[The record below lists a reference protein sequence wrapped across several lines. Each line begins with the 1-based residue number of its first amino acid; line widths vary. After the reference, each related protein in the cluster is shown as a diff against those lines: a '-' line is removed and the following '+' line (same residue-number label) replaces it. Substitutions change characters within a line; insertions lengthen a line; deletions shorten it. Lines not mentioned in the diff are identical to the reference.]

1 MSQSQG
7 VEAMEQSMEQSGEQ
21 PRRRRSRRSL
31 RLNLVIAGV
40 SWAAGAIVLVFWI
53 GDLVAHGLPS
63 IENNITT
70 AFAVIGTALG
80 GFLALSGDGDV
91 TLFTGLDEGQ
101 RETMYRTGTAAFSVA
116 FWGMFA
122 LWVAYQIQPAWRAD
136 AWLHVGGLLLLSMIF
151 YSGGYLWRR
160 WR

>member
-1 MSQSQG
+1 MSQSQRIG
-7 VEAMEQSMEQSGEQ
+7 AMEQPE
-21 PRRRRSRRSL
+21 PFTLRRRSRRG
-31 RLNLVIAGV
+31 RKLNLIIAGV
-40 SWAAGAIVLVFWI
+40 TWTLGAAALVFWV
-53 GDLVAHGLPS
+53 GEWVMHGLPS
-63 IENNITT
+63 IESNITT

-91 TLFTGLDEGQ
+91 TLFTGVDEGQ
-101 RETMYRTGTAAFSVA
+101 RETIYRAGACAFSVT

-122 LWVAYQIQPAWRAD
+122 LWMAYQIQPAWRAD
-136 AWLHVGGLLLLSMIF
+136 AWLHLGGLLLLSMIF

>member
-1 MSQSQG
+1 MSQSQRI
-7 VEAMEQSMEQSGEQ
+7 EAMAQPEQFTQ
-21 PRRRRSRRSL
+21 RRRSRRGW
-31 RLNLVIAGV
+31 RLNLIIAGIT
-40 SWAAGAIVLVFWI
+40 WTLGAAALVFWI
-53 GDLVAHGLPS
+53 WEWVTQGMPS
-63 IENNITT
+63 IESNITT

-91 TLFTGLDEGQ
+91 TLFTGADEGQ
-101 RETMYRTGTAAFSVA
+101 RETSYRAGACAFSVA

-122 LWVAYQIQPAWRAD
+122 LWMAYQIEPAWRAD
-136 AWLHVGGLLLLSMIF
+136 AWLHLGGLLLLSMIF

>member
-1 MSQSQG
+1 
-7 VEAMEQSMEQSGEQ
+7 MEQPEQFTL
-21 PRRRRSRRSL
+21 RRRSRRGR

-40 SWAAGAIVLVFWI
+40 TWTLGAAALVFWI
-53 GDLVAHGLPS
+53 WEWVAHGAPS

-91 TLFTGLDEGQ
+91 TLFTGVDEGQ
-101 RETMYRTGTAAFSVA
+101 RAAIYRASVGAFSIA

-122 LWVAYQIQPAWRAD
+122 LWIAYQIQPAWRAD
-136 AWLHVGGLLLLSMIF
+136 AWLHLGGLLLLSMIF

>member
-1 MSQSQG
+1 MSQSPG
-7 VEAMEQSMEQSGEQ
+7 IEAMEQSGQQ
-21 PRRRRSRRSL
+21 PYRRRSRRGW

-40 SWAAGAIVLVFWI
+40 TWALGAVALAFW
-53 GDLVAHGLPS
+53 VWARATQGLPS

-80 GFLALSGDGDV
+80 GLLALSGDGDV
-91 TLFTGLDEGQ
+91 TLFTGVDEGQ
-101 RETMYRTGTAAFSVA
+101 RATIYRASAGAFSVA

-122 LWVAYQIQPAWRAD
+122 LWIAYQIQPAWRAD
-136 AWLHVGGLLLLSMIF
+136 AWLHLGGLLLLSMIF

>member
-1 MSQSQG
+1 MSQSQRI
-7 VEAMEQSMEQSGEQ
+7 ETMEQSVQQ
-21 PRRRRSRRSL
+21 PTRRRSRRSR

-40 SWAAGAIVLVFWI
+40 SWTAGAIVLVAWLI
-53 GDLVAHGLPS
+53 ELLGHGLPS
-63 IENNITT
+63 IESTITT

-80 GFLALSGDGDV
+80 GLLALSGDGDV
-91 TLFTGLDEGQ
+91 TLFTGADEGQ
-101 RETMYRTGTAAFSVA
+101 RETIYRASAAAFSVA

-122 LWVAYQIQPAWRAD
+122 LWIAYQIEPAWRAD
-136 AWLHVGGLLLLSMIF
+136 AWLHMGGLLLLSMIF